1 MKPKMKTTT
10 TLLAAAVAAISF
22 SFTSPAHAVDFS
34 GKKITLIVPFKE
46 GGATDTVARL
56 FQPYLQKTLPGNPSV
71 IVLNQPGGGGIK
83 SGNKFE
89 ASAPKDGTA
98 LIFTSTST
106 ILPFTL
112 GANNVKF
119 DPTGWEAVM
128 GMPRGAVMYT
138 NAEQTG
144 VTGHGKDPKA
154 DVAAMKNAK
163 VVNGA
168 KTPISSEL
176 LDSVAMDM
184 LGINLTP
191 VFGISTGKQ
200 RQAFQRGETN
210 LNVDGTGAYLTKMAK
225 SDKGAKATPLFTY
238 GEMQADGSIGRDVD
252 MPELPSYPEF
262 YKAATGKDLSGIDKK
277 VFLNLFANKVT
288 LSKAVFLPAGTP
300 KEIVTAYVDAFKAMY
315 ADPELKKALEAKVGA
330 MNPNFGDDTNKA
342 VRTGLKMD
350 DASHEWLDK
359 FVQRKFN
366 VNL

>member
-1 MKPKMKTTT
+1 MSLKLKTTT
-10 TLLAAAVAAISF
+10 TLMAAAVAAASISF
-22 SFTSPAHAVDFS
+22 AAPAHAVDFS

-56 FQPYLQKTLPGNPSV
+56 FQPYLQEALPGKPTV

-89 ASAPKDGTA
+89 NGAPKDGTA

-112 GANNVKF
+112 GAANVKF
-119 DPTGWEAVM
+119 DPTGWEGVM
-128 GMPRGAVMYT
+128 GMPRGAVVYT

-144 VTGHGKDPKA
+144 VTGYGKDPKA
-154 DVAAMKNAK
+154 DVEAMKKAK

-176 LDSVAMDM
+176 LDTVAMDF
-184 LGINLTP
+184 LGINMNP

-200 RQAFQRGETN
+200 RGVFQRGETN

-225 SDKGAKATPLFTY
+225 STEGAKATPLFTY
-238 GEMQADGSIGRDVD
+238 GQMQADGTIGRDPD
-252 MPELPSYPEF
+252 MKDVPSYPEF
-262 YKAATGKDLSGIDKK
+262 YKAATGKELTGIERK

-288 LSKAVFLPAGTP
+288 LSKAIFLPAGTP
-300 KEIVTAYVDAFKAMY
+300 KDVHAAFVDAFKKVY
-315 ADPELKKALEAKVGA
+315 NDPELRKALEAKVGA
-330 MNPNFGDDTNKA
+330 MNPNFGEETNEQ
-342 VRTGLKMD
+342 VRAGLKMD
-350 DASHEWLDK
+350 DESRAWLDK

-366 VNL
+366 VSL